1 LECIFNIPNS
11 RNFNIS
17 RKKKQ
22 MISFH
27 ISYTKGG
34 IYSTGITLL
43 ANNYSD
49 AILKAKEK
57 NILEENIVYIQKK
70 N

>member
-1 LECIFNIPNS
+1 
-11 RNFNIS
+11 
-17 RKKKQ
+17 

-43 ANNYSD
+43 ANSYSD
-49 AILKAKEK
+49 AVVKAKEK
-57 NILEENIVYIQKK
+57 NILEEDIVYIQKK